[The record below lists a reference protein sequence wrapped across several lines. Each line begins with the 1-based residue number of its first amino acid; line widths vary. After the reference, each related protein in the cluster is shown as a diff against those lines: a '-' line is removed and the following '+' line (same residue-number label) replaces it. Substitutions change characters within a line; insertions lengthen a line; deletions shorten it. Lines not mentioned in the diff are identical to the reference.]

1 MLAQKT
7 EIPGKVR
14 KTENPPKLIL
24 LDHSEIALQMALFA
38 VLNETN
44 QQMLQIYN
52 KVKRSTT
59 LRV

>member
-7 EIPGKVR
+7 DIPGKGR
-14 KTENPPKLIL
+14 RTENPPKFIF

-44 QQMLQIYN
+44 QQMLQFYDIE
-52 KVKRSTT
+52 KRSTT
-59 LRV
+59 